1 MLAIAPGA
9 LTALVQEMSAIG
21 ELQYHQRVRDLRE
34 MESQETLSFLDAS
47 DHMGC
52 EPGRTFQLSA
62 VTRQQCVL
70 CIYAVPDRRV
80 AYFYRC
86 AMCCVPPVALDIHKY
101 SCKGCDAV
109 SKARSFELGIP
120 TPTPRA

>member
-80 AYFYRC
+80 AYFYGFTAVQC
-86 AMCCVPPVALDIHKY
+86 
-101 SCKGCDAV
+101 AV
-109 SKARSFELGIP
+109 SRLSRSTSTSTAARGATRFRRLEASN
-120 TPTPRA
+120 